1 MFNFIHAAD
10 IHLDSPLRG
19 VEVHEESARDEIRGA
34 TRRAFDNLV
43 ELALRERS
51 AFILLA
57 GDLFDGDWKD
67 FNTGLYFA
75 QRMARL
81 REAGIAVFVV
91 SGNHDAVSHVSK
103 ALHVPENVHVF
114 STRRPETHRLD
125 SVQAAIHGQGYAIRA
140 VSEDLSRNY
149 PVPVE
154 GYFNIG
160 LLHTALNGREGHEV
174 YAPCTVDGLRAKG
187 YQYWALGHV
196 HGREV
201 VLESDP
207 WIVFPGNPQGRSI
220 RETGAKGCTLVTVS
234 EGMVTSLEHVDLDV
248 LRWDLCTVDVA
259 ECRTREAILEKT
271 REGLLRSLDKGE
283 GRPVVARL
291 ELCGATAM
299 HQQLQANPI
308 PWEEA
313 LRSQAAD
320 LGGERLWLEK
330 IRFRT
335 REQLDLETLIQ
346 SNEALGGLVKSLL
359 DLELDAQTLREIDPD
374 FDAFQNKLPA
384 ELLSGEDV
392 FAPVQ
397 PEQWVEIRED
407 VKNLLVARLLETG
420 GRP

>member
-19 VEVHEESARDEIRGA
+19 VEVHEELARNAIRGA

-43 ELALRERS
+43 DLALRERS
-51 AFILLA
+51 AFIVLA

-75 QRMARL
+75 QHMARL
-81 REAGIAVFVV
+81 NAAGIAVFIV

-103 ALHVPENVHVF
+103 ALHLPENVHIF
-114 STRRPETHRLD
+114 SMRRPETHRLD
-125 SVQAAIHGQGYAIRA
+125 TVQVALHGQGYAIRA

-149 PVPVE
+149 PAPVE
-154 GYFNIG
+154 GCFNIG
-160 LLHTALNGREGHEV
+160 VLHTALNGREGHEV

-196 HGREV
+196 HRREV
-201 VLESDP
+201 VLKHDP

-220 RETGAKGCTLVTVS
+220 RETGPKGCTMVTVS
-234 EGMVTSLEHVDLDV
+234 EGVVTNLEHVDLDV
-248 LRWDLCTVDVA
+248 LRWDLCTVEVA
-259 ECRTREAILEKT
+259 GCRTSEAILEKT
-271 REGLLRSLDKGE
+271 RDGLLHSLVKGE

-291 ELCGATAM
+291 VLRGATDM

-313 LRSQAAD
+313 LRSQAAE

-330 IRFRT
+330 IRFQT
-335 REQLDLETLIQ
+335 REQLDLETLIE
-346 SNEALGGLVKSLL
+346 SNEALGGLVKNLL
-359 DLELDAQTLREIDPD
+359 DLELDAQALREIDPD

-384 ELLSGEDV
+384 ELLSGEEP
-392 FAPVQ
+392 FAPLQ
-397 PEQWVEIRED
+397 AEQWAEIRED

-420 GRP
+420 SRP

>member
-43 ELALRERS
+43 DLALRERS

-57 GDLFDGDWKD
+57 GDLFDGDWRD

-75 QRMARL
+75 RHMARL
-81 REAGIAVFVV
+81 REAGIDVFIV

-103 ALHVPENVHVF
+103 ALHLPENVHVF
-114 STRRPETHRLD
+114 STRRPETHRLET
-125 SVQAAIHGQGYAIRA
+125 VQAAIHGQGYATRA

-149 PVPVE
+149 PAPME
-154 GYFNIG
+154 GFFNIG
-160 LLHTALNGREGHEV
+160 LLHTALTGREGHEA
-174 YAPCTVDGLRAKG
+174 YAPCTEDGLRAKG

-201 VLESDP
+201 VLENDP
-207 WIVFPGNPQGRSI
+207 WIVFPGNPQGRTI
-220 RETGAKGCTLVTVS
+220 RETGPKGCTLVTVS
-234 EGMVTSLEHVDLDV
+234 EGAVTSLEHVDLDV
-248 LRWDLCTVDVA
+248 LRWDLCTVDIA
-259 ECRTREAILEKT
+259 GCRTREAILEKT
-271 REGLLRSLDKGE
+271 RDGLLRSLDKGD

-291 ELCGATAM
+291 ELRGATAM
-299 HQQLQANPI
+299 HQRLQANPI

-320 LGGERLWLEK
+320 LGRERLWLEK
-330 IRFRT
+330 IHFRT

-346 SNEALGGLVKSLL
+346 SNEALGGLVRNLL
-359 DLELDAQTLREIDPD
+359 ELELDAQALREIDPD

-384 ELLSGEDV
+384 ELLSGEDA
-392 FAPVQ
+392 FDPVL
-397 PEQWVEIRED
+397 PAQWAEIRED